1 LELCKYGTKDNFPLL
16 HTTLMLVP
24 ICSIKKT
31 KVHNS
36 HIYMSIKLNIIEI
49 LLSKKYT
56 LQLAKT
62 AVVGIGYHNTSV
74 NH

>member
-1 LELCKYGTKDNFPLL
+1 
-16 HTTLMLVP
+16 MLVP

-36 HIYMSIKLNIIEI
+36 HIYMSIKLIITEI

-56 LQLAKT
+56 FQLAKT
-62 AVVGIGYHNTSV
+62 AVVGISYHNTSV
-74 NH
+74 KH